1 MKIGEKTMLYNGKF
15 VKTHEI
21 VKPAPYD
28 TGKVRIGEFYTPP
41 LYQRVSTPEERFMQ
55 DVVLGAKPH
64 RESPVAKFFGRL
76 LGV

>member
-1 MKIGEKTMLYNGKF
+1 MLYKGKF
-15 VKTHEI
+15 VRTFEV

-41 LYQRVSTPEERFMQ
+41 LYQKVSTPEERFMQ
-55 DVVLGAKPH
+55 DIVLGTKPS
-64 RESPVAKFFGRL
+64 RPSPVTKFFERL